1 MSKQIYQLGPTK
13 FGFPDPQLAL
23 DEPDGLLAFGG
34 DLTTARLK
42 LAYKSGIFPWF
53 SEDEPIMWWSPSTRA
68 IIELDNFHISKSLKK
83 YQKKNH
89 FKISI
94 NTQFESVIEG
104 CQQQRIDQE
113 GTWITDDM
121 KQAYLSLH
129 YSGVAHSIE
138 VSFENKLVGG
148 LYGIMQNGV
157 FCGES
162 MFHTMTNCS
171 KLASWALVNWLKK
184 HNAHFIDCQLTNP
197 YLTSLGATEITRSD
211 FLAKLILSNKFT
223 LPPNMW
229 EPQELEN
236 IYE

>member
-13 FGFPDPQLAL
+13 YGFPDPQLAL
-23 DEPDGLLAFGG
+23 DDPDGLLAFGG
-34 DLTTARLK
+34 DLTAERLK

-53 SEDEPIMWWSPSTRA
+53 SEDEPIMWWSPTTRA
-68 IIELDNFHISKSLKK
+68 VIVLSDFHVSKSLKK
-83 YQKKNH
+83 YQKKNQ
-89 FKISI
+89 FNISV

-113 GTWITDDM
+113 GTWITYDM

-129 YSGVAHSIE
+129 TLGVAHSIE
-138 VSFENKLVGG
+138 VSFGNTLVGG

-162 MFHTMTNCS
+162 MFHTMPNTS

-211 FLAKLILSNKFT
+211 FLAKLKLANKFT
-223 LPPNMW
+223 MPSDMW
-229 EPQELEN
+229 KPQQLDN

>member
-13 FGFPDPQLAL
+13 YGFPDPQLAL
-23 DEPDGLLAFGG
+23 DDPDGLLAFGG
-34 DLTTARLK
+34 DLTAERLK

-53 SEDEPIMWWSPSTRA
+53 SEDEPIMWWSPTTRA
-68 IIELDNFHISKSLKK
+68 VIVLSDFHVSKSLKK
-83 YQKKNH
+83 YQKKNQ
-89 FKISI
+89 FNISV

-113 GTWITDDM
+113 GTWITYDM

-129 YSGVAHSIE
+129 TLGIAHSIE
-138 VSFENKLVGG
+138 VSFGNTLVGG

-162 MFHTMTNCS
+162 MFHTMPNTS

-211 FLAKLILSNKFT
+211 FLAKLKLANAF
-223 LPPNMW
+223 NMPSDMW
-229 EPQELEN
+229 KPQQLDN